1 MTKLIAAT
9 SLLAVTLAQTF
20 PAAQYRYLET
30 PAGKKPRVVITAD
43 PELDDNNSMIRY
55 VLMSDGYQTEGLI
68 YASSQFHWTG
78 DGTGKTLNVP
88 NREYNRNGLNLCPCT
103 SWRWNPKERFID
115 DIVDAYEKAYPNLR
129 IHSKGYPSPSGLRS
143 RIKWGNVQFDGEM
156 EKDTD
161 GSNLIKSLL
170 LDNTN
175 EPIYLHAWGGL
186 STIARALKSI
196 EEQYKNTPQWS
207 AIRAKVISKAVIHP
221 SGDQD
226 NTGGDYIRPNCRR
239 KPAVKL
245 NGRGRP
251 YHRDGLSTVDDR
263 GFLSYLGASS
273 PRRAA
278 SIVATSIFFI
288 GIIASKARFASSP
301 PAAIASASTRGVIC
315 QDRPQRSL
323 HQPHWLSLPPLP
335 TIAFQ

>member
-1 MTKLIAAT
+1 MTKLIAGFT
-9 SLLAVTLAQTF
+9 VLAIALAQVF
-20 PAAQYRYLET
+20 LAAQSGYLET

-103 SWRWNPKERFID
+103 SWRWNPNERFID
-115 DIVDAYEKAYPNLR
+115 DIVDAYEKADPNLR
-129 IHSKGYPSPSGLRS
+129 IHSKGYPSPSELRS
-143 RIKWGNVQFDGEM
+143 KIKWGNVQFDGEM

-161 GSNLIKSLL
+161 ASNQIKSLL

-196 EEQYKNTPQWS
+196 EEQYKNTPKWS
-207 AIRAKVISKAVIHP
+207 AIRAKVISKSRDPSLRRSGQHRRQLHP
-221 SGDQD
+221 SQLAGD
-226 NTGGDYIRPNCRR
+226 
-239 KPAVKL
+239 
-245 NGRGRP
+245 
-251 YHRDGLSTVDDR
+251 
-263 GFLSYLGASS
+263 
-273 PRRAA
+273 
-278 SIVATSIFFI
+278 
-288 GIIASKARFASSP
+288 
-301 PAAIASASTRGVIC
+301 
-315 QDRPQRSL
+315 
-323 HQPHWLSLPPLP
+323 
-335 TIAFQ
+335 